1 MNLTRLRLGELL
13 AFIGAVALAVLTF
26 LPWYRGQAG
35 NLTAWDNFGV
45 VDVLIVIAVLVAL
58 TLTAAT
64 VTERGPALPIASA
77 VWTTLVAFMAAVAI
91 LVALLDKPDH
101 AVSLRAASWLSLVA
115 ALAILAGGWQ
125 SMRDERTERY
135 AAAEPEPRRPRL

>member
-13 AFIGAVALAVLTF
+13 ALLGAVALAVLTF

-35 NLTAWDNFGV
+35 DLNAWDNFGV

-58 TLTAAT
+58 TLAAAT

-77 VWTTLVAFMAAVAI
+77 VWTTLVAFLAAVAI
-91 LVALLDKPDH
+91 LVGLLDKPDH
-101 AVSLRAASWLSLVA
+101 AVGLRAASWLSLVA

-125 SMRDERTERY
+125 TMRDERTHKY
-135 AAAEPEPRRPRL
+135 DAPEPEPRRPRV